1 MPHFHINEDGNER
14 NIPEDW
20 IQGRPN
26 NTECVMQMKTGHVM
40 RVVGLNDPDALRGS
54 GLCSSWANE
63 WDDAKPVILSEG
75 AIELG
80 ANQTPGSHVMPAPM
94 APDGGMGGVLPQR
107 WSPPPRAPGV
117 QETRVNI
124 DLDGYRLG
132 EAVAYH
138 VARA

>member
-1 MPHFHINEDGNER
+1 VFFLGD
-14 NIPEDW
+14 
-20 IQGRPN
+20 
-26 NTECVMQMKTGHVM
+26 
-40 RVVGLNDPDALRGS
+40 
-54 GLCSSWANE
+54 E
-63 WDDAKPVILSEG
+63 WDDAKPVILPEG
-75 AIELG
+75 AIGLG

-94 APDGGMGGVLPQR
+94 APDGGMGGVQPQR

-138 VARA
+138 VAPA